1 MLSRHVAGSSISGT
15 INNPNLKSSWRHV
28 PPFHPHHYHL
38 SRAILLYWKME
49 VKKERAAGVG
59 TSNLNCHLSPRPR
72 GGGGLII
79 MGATA
84 VVTCSL
90 NPLCLPLRHP
100 LPTALN
106 ILDTAFRQVGSF
118 KQRRPVFTWRLR
130 GEWWGLVCLDFTTTL
145 AASDTS
151 VCIILQNVK
160 KTCLEIMC
168 RGNK

>member
-1 MLSRHVAGSSISGT
+1 MCPPSTPTTTTCPEQFCYIEKWK
-15 INNPNLKSSWRHV
+15 LKRKE
-28 PPFHPHHYHL
+28 P
-38 SRAILLYWKME
+38 RASEHQTWI
-49 VKKERAAGVG
+49 VI
-59 TSNLNCHLSPRPR
+59 CHRGR
-72 GGGGLII
+72 GGGGGLII

-160 KTCLEIMC
+160 KTCLEIMF